1 MTKWFTDY
9 SNQHDFG
16 IYCQHLQK
24 ENVTFDII
32 EKFIGYNKCILLRTY
47 LDGDHYVIITDMD
60 DKYLYI
66 WDSYY
71 LDENY
76 YRNKNDIIIDLN
88 NQFKY
93 NRKVLKE
100 YFNTL
105 EINDLTLGPIRKRK
119 ILLISR
125 KI

>member
-93 NRKVLKE
+93 NRKVL
-100 YFNTL
+100 
-105 EINDLTLGPIRKRK
+105 
-119 ILLISR
+119 
-125 KI
+125 